1 MGRGG
6 ESSQPCVLILNRFGD
21 RFRAAASLTISF
33 VVQVERFGSTEELG
47 SAHSLLQ
54 DLNFHANVMGQVM
67 ELVSVLWA
75 LFQCG
80 SVEVNSSSVLAVV
93 ADVFWSDHRPY

>member
-1 MGRGG
+1 M
-6 ESSQPCVLILNRFGD
+6 ENLLNHAFSTEKVWGKGSELQHLS
-21 RFRAAASLTISF
+21 A
-33 VVQVERFGSTEELG
+33 VVEVERFGSTEELR

-75 LFQCG
+75 LFQRG
-80 SVEVNSSSVLAVV
+80 SVKVNSSSILGVV
-93 ADVFWSDHRPY
+93 ADVLWSDHRPD